1 MQTYAAPA
9 RPIVDAMIAAAAAE
23 PDRAVSFQGAPGAN
37 SHVAVTEAFPDALPL
52 PCFSFDDAL
61 DAVKDGRAAHA
72 LIPIENSLHGRVADI
87 HFLLPESG
95 LVITA
100 EHFLAIRHALM
111 GVGAR
116 DEVAEAMSHP
126 QALGQCRHW
135 LKAHGIQ
142 PVNYPDTAGAAAI
155 VAELADP
162 RVAALAPPGAAAL
175 YGLNLLGVDIA
186 DADHNMTR
194 FVALARGSRPPI
206 GEATWMTT
214 FIFEVKNVPAALFKA
229 LPFDTLKAFTPVAP
243 LATFDLVIVANEGG
257 DFRTLGDL
265 LQFARQNPGKLNL
278 GTPNIGTTQHLAAEL
293 FKSAAG
299 LDLQV
304 VPFKGT
310 PETTNGLLTG
320 SVDLI
325 YGSYVTVGS
334 LIDSGKVRALARL
347 DKVAPAS
354 MTNIPTLAEA
364 AGLPGLEDMSVWL
377 GLVAPKGT
385 PAAIVDKLQ
394 RKTAEILTDPAI
406 RAKTEPTGAFPVIK
420 TPNEFGRF
428 IREEADRWSRVL
440 KETGIKYD

>member
-100 EHFLAIRHALM
+100 EHFLPIRHALM

-214 FIFEVKNVPAALFKA
+214 FIFEVKNVPAALYKA
-229 LPFDTLKAFTPVAP
+229 MGGFATNGVNMTKLESYQRGGSFAATEFFCDVEGKPGEPGFDRAM
-243 LATFDLVIVANEGG
+243 EE
-257 DFRTLGDL
+257 LG
-265 LQFARQNPGKLNL
+265 FHAKWVRVL
-278 GTPNIGTTQHLAAEL
+278 GTYAQ
-293 FKSAAG
+293 
-299 LDLQV
+299 
-304 VPFKGT
+304 
-310 PETTNGLLTG
+310 
-320 SVDLI
+320 
-325 YGSYVTVGS
+325 
-334 LIDSGKVRALARL
+334 ARRR
-347 DKVAPAS
+347 
-354 MTNIPTLAEA
+354 
-364 AGLPGLEDMSVWL
+364 G
-377 GLVAPKGT
+377 
-385 PAAIVDKLQ
+385 
-394 RKTAEILTDPAI
+394 
-406 RAKTEPTGAFPVIK
+406 
-420 TPNEFGRF
+420 
-428 IREEADRWSRVL
+428 
-440 KETGIKYD
+440 